1 MHPELQKI
9 ALDFLKNDA
18 MLALGTLLMALAVNL
33 FTIGEYVFSLLFFLC
48 AGISF
53 MLRVA
58 NKTDRE
64 IERRGLNVAKL
75 NRADAIAKK
84 RKKSVTIIT
93 PDDEI

>member
-33 FTIGEYVFSLLFFLC
+33 FSLGEYVFSLLFFVA
-48 AGISF
+48 AGIAF
-53 MLRVA
+53 TLRVVR
-58 NKTDRE
+58 KTDKEAIRQG
-64 IERRGLNVAKL
+64 IDITKL
-75 NRADAIAKK
+75 NQENTVAKK
-84 RKKSVTIIT
+84 REKTVQVIH